1 MGQLNAP
8 KNDNGKSIV
17 KSAVKILSFMKHD
30 PNITIPELCEITGL
44 SDRGVRNNIDK
55 LKQQG
60 LITRVGPDKGGHW
73 QVNCEN
79 NSI

>member
-1 MGQLNAP
+1 MN
-8 KNDNGKSIV
+8 
-17 KSAVKILSFMKHD
+17 ILLYIKQN
-30 PNITIPELCEITGL
+30 PQITIAEMCNLIGL
-44 SDRGVRNNIDK
+44 SDKGLRKKLDK

-60 LITRVGPDKGGHW
+60 LITRVGSDKGGHW

>member
-1 MGQLNAP
+1 
-8 KNDNGKSIV
+8 
-17 KSAVKILSFMKHD
+17 MKHD
-30 PNITIPELCEITGL
+30 PYITIPKLCEITGL

-73 QVNCEN
+73 EVNCEN

>member
-8 KNDNGKSIV
+8 ENDNGKST
-17 KSAVKILSFMKHD
+17 VKILSCMKHD

-73 QVNCEN
+73 QVTEK
-79 NSI
+79 